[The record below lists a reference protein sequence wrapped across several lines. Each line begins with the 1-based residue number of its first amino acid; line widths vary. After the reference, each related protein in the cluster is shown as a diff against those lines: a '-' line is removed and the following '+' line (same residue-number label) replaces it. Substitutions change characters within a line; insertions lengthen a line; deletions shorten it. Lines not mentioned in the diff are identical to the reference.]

1 MMQLYLIRHAQSEN
15 NALWART
22 QSENGRSPDPL
33 LTETGHQQA
42 AKLAHFLAQTNVTI
56 PADVTDVYNHNGFP
70 FTHLYCSLM
79 ERAVQTGMYIAEA
92 KQMPLIAWEM
102 IHEWGGIFENDPEN
116 DVRRGLPG
124 ANRAFFE
131 EHYPLLVLP
140 EELGE
145 AGWWNRPFEPRED
158 SYGRARQFLHLL
170 DERHGDTDDQVA
182 IVTHGGFF
190 YSFMFALLNGAAAPA
205 HLQNNRPVYFAINNA
220 SITRVD
226 FMDDRTRLVYLNR
239 IDYLPPELIT

>member
-1 MMQLYLIRHAQSEN
+1 MQLYLIRHAESEN

-42 AKLAHFLAQTNVTI
+42 AILAHFLAQTKEII
-56 PADVTDVYNHNGFP
+56 PDDTPDVYNHNGFP

-102 IHEWGGIFENDPEN
+102 IHEWGGIFENDREN
-116 DVRRGLPG
+116 DMRRGLPG

-131 EHYPLLVLP
+131 QHYPLLVLP

-145 AGWWNRPFEPRED
+145 TGWWNRPFEPREA
-158 SYGRARQFLHLL
+158 SYGRARQFLQLL
-170 DERHGDTDDQVA
+170 DERHGATNDQVA

-190 YSFMFALLNGAAAPA
+190 FSFMSVLMNGAGTHE
-205 HLQNNRPVYFAINNA
+205 HLRADKPVYFAINNA

-226 FMDDRTRLVYLNR
+226 FMDDRIRLVYLNR
-239 IDYLPPELIT
+239 IDHLPPELIT